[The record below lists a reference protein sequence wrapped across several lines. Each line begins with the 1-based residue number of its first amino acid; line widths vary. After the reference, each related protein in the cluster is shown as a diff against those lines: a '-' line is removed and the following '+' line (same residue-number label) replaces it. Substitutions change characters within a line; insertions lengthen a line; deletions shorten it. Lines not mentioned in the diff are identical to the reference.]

1 MNEGRTNFW
10 RGSSNLVKTLSHFK
24 INTFHVWSNSIF
36 FRPFSAHYFCEKRIS
51 GFFSCFF
58 RANGKEFFLG
68 HHIWFSVLGAQYM
81 RVWGVEVVTVPN
93 GVGCGGGDCTWWCGV
108 SRWSLPGPGRP
119 AVPPL
124 WSDPQEQTAQKI
136 VNAYRVVSVV

>member
-1 MNEGRTNFW
+1 MFD
-10 RGSSNLVKTLSHFK
+10 LILF
-24 INTFHVWSNSIF
+24 
-36 FRPFSAHYFCEKRIS
+36 FSAHYFCEKRIS

-93 GVGCGGGDCTWWCGV
+93 GVGCGGGDCT
-108 SRWSLPGPGRP
+108 
-119 AVPPL
+119 
-124 WSDPQEQTAQKI
+124 
-136 VNAYRVVSVV
+136 